1 MDAFAVSIA
10 YGIVASREKSR
21 VYYAA
26 PITFGLFQGAMVTI
40 GFFIA
45 SFFTDFVSGFA
56 NFIALILLCF
66 LGGKM
71 IFDAV
76 KSKGGEAPAGKS
88 RESIS
93 EAEDTDAG
101 VAKKQR
107 ARKQFSVL
115 IVQGFA
121 TSIDALAIGVS
132 MSLLSVNIVKFALLN
147 CLITLAI
154 CAAGIIIG
162 KRAGKI
168 LGSKAEI
175 VGGIILIGIGVK
187 IFVEGII

>member
-10 YGIVASREKSR
+10 YGITSKREKSR
-21 VYYAA
+21 VYFLA
-26 PITFGLFQGAMVTI
+26 PLTFGIFQGAMVTI

-56 NFIALILLCF
+56 NLIALVLLCF

-71 IFDAV
+71 IFD
-76 KSKGGEAPAGKS
+76 GGAAPAGKS

-93 EAEDTDAG
+93 ESSDTDAG
-101 VAKKQR
+101 AAKR
-107 ARKQFSVL
+107 RVRRQFGVL
-115 IVQGFA
+115 MVQGFA

-147 CLITLAI
+147 CIITLAI
-154 CAAGIIIG
+154 CAVGVVIG
-162 KRAGKI
+162 KKAGKL
-168 LGSKAEI
+168 LGNKAEI
-175 VGGIILIGIGVK
+175 IGGLILIGIGLK
-187 IFVEGII
+187 IFIEGLVS

>member
-10 YGIVASREKSR
+10 YGITAKREKSR
-21 VYYAA
+21 VHFLA
-26 PITFGLFQGAMVTI
+26 PLTFGLFQGAMVTI

-45 SFFTDFVSGFA
+45 SFFTGFVSGFA
-56 NFIALILLCF
+56 NLIALVLLSF

-76 KSKGGEAPAGKS
+76 RSKD
-88 RESIS
+88 
-93 EAEDTDAG
+93 DTEKIKG
-101 VAKKQR
+101 VK
-107 ARKQFSVL
+107 FGVL

-132 MSLLSVNIVKFALLN
+132 MSLLSVNIVGFALLN

-154 CAAGIIIG
+154 CALGVVIG
-162 KRAGKI
+162 KKAGKL
-168 LGSKAEI
+168 LGNKAEI
-175 VGGIILIGIGVK
+175 VGGLILIGIGIK
-187 IFVEGII
+187 IFVEGLI

>member
-10 YGIVASREKSR
+10 YGITSKREKSR
-21 VYYAA
+21 VYFLA
-26 PITFGLFQGAMVTI
+26 PLTFGIFQGAMVTI

-56 NFIALILLCF
+56 NLIALVLLCF

-76 KSKGGEAPAGKS
+76 KSKGGEEEK
-88 RESIS
+88 IK
-93 EAEDTDAG
+93 G
-101 VAKKQR
+101 VK
-107 ARKQFSVL
+107 FGVL
-115 IVQGFA
+115 MVQGFA

-147 CLITLAI
+147 CIITLAI
-154 CAAGIIIG
+154 CAVGVVIG
-162 KRAGKI
+162 KKAGKL
-168 LGSKAEI
+168 LGNKAEI
-175 VGGIILIGIGVK
+175 IGGLILIGIGLK
-187 IFVEGII
+187 IFIEGLVS

>member
-26 PITFGLFQGAMVTI
+26 PITFGIFQGAMVTI

-76 KSKGGEAPAGKS
+76 KSKGGEEEK
-88 RESIS
+88 IK
-93 EAEDTDAG
+93 G
-101 VAKKQR
+101 VK
-107 ARKQFSVL
+107 FGVL
-115 IVQGFA
+115 MVQGFA

-132 MSLLSVNIVKFALLN
+132 MSLLSVNIVKFALMN
-147 CLITLAI
+147 CIITLAI

-162 KRAGKI
+162 KKAGKI

-175 VGGIILIGIGVK
+175 VGGVILIGIGVK
-187 IFVEGII
+187 IFVEGMI